1 MTHGSAGL
9 ECSLIITHE
18 MKECAFTKAVWVVS
32 ARSLAN
38 DVLMITTL
46 LITLASGFI
55 SVSGFA

>member
-46 LITLASGFI
+46 LITS
-55 SVSGFA
+55 